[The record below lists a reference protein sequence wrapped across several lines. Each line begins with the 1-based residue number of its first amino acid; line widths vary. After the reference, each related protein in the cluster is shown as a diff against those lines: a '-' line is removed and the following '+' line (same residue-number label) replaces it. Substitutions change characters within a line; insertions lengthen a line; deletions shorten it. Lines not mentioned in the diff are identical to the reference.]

1 MPLSSVDSRRIGALL
16 EHSVNCLGLVGI
28 LASQNKQDRRTDTTS
43 ASDEAI
49 ESLID
54 SQRTLQN
61 RYQELVSDRNGL
73 TRSAAHMLKLAESR
87 EELAKVSKAL
97 RSNAKQLDFA
107 LQRDEAR
114 VARDL
119 GKILSDKNELEELF
133 MKTVEELDSGSYETF
148 RNKVETDRLEHLDLV
163 ESEARANEA
172 TTKRKEIEQKIATEI
187 KEHSESTDRPLSFG
201 VSGKIRKRDKKIAD
215 LVEELKLVRFDADH
229 NTGYD
234 LKTMEAERAMT
245 SRIRKQ
251 RLLSLEEDHER
262 AYKLLDIEDKAHMAT
277 DRFMQ
282 VRVKQLIEGVD
293 QWTERM
299 SKETTQ
305 MEGNLRELKEE
316 RESDYEKLCQL
327 EERMKQED
335 AAKAARAVADLERA
349 RQERE
354 SEDEAKRAQGR
365 AVLEMLFRRFMAESA
380 PPKRKKGGK
389 KGKKKTKKK

>member
-73 TRSAAHMLKLAESR
+73 TRSAAHMLKLAESREELAKVSKALRSNAKQLKLAESR

-187 KEHSESTDRPLSFG
+187 KEHSEST
-201 VSGKIRKRDKKIAD
+201 
-215 LVEELKLVRFDADH
+215 
-229 NTGYD
+229 
-234 LKTMEAERAMT
+234 
-245 SRIRKQ
+245 
-251 RLLSLEEDHER
+251 
-262 AYKLLDIEDKAHMAT
+262 
-277 DRFMQ
+277 
-282 VRVKQLIEGVD
+282 
-293 QWTERM
+293 
-299 SKETTQ
+299 
-305 MEGNLRELKEE
+305 
-316 RESDYEKLCQL
+316 
-327 EERMKQED
+327 
-335 AAKAARAVADLERA
+335 
-349 RQERE
+349 
-354 SEDEAKRAQGR
+354 
-365 AVLEMLFRRFMAESA
+365 
-380 PPKRKKGGK
+380 
-389 KGKKKTKKK
+389 